1 MLENLDSIEHIEH
14 SIEHI
19 EHFIYMFLLF
29 YIAQTSKFGVLGVP
43 LHILGVQNVFTG
55 PQCSFIEHRCPVN

>member
-14 SIEHI
+14 SIEHV

-29 YIAQTSKFGVLGVP
+29 YIAQTSKFGVLDVP

-55 PQCSFIEHRCPVN
+55 PQCSFIEH